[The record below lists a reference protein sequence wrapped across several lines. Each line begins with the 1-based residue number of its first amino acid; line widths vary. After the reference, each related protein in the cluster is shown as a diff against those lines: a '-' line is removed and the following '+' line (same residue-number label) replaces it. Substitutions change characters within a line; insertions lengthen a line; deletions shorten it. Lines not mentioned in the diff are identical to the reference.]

1 MKLQDRRIVISA
13 ETVEMIKRNL
23 RLLFSRQ
30 HIFKTIGGIL
40 FLVFIFI
47 VAFPPDMHY
56 RVNRIRRIQPPR
68 SYGPQ
73 GDVHRRAS
81 ELLFSIEMGDL
92 SEAEI
97 LDAAAELDRILPLE
111 FDVNRYF
118 TILDRLQME
127 EGYVLD
133 YRYRL
138 SSPDGNPVLYARK
151 ENEMRDY
158 SIFGPMRSNL
168 KEGADAYLTHIKTDG
183 TREGFVQLAT
193 LHLIGANFYLYWH
206 AFYDDLDIY
215 SRIPATVKFYD
226 DEVEISIFIETF
238 RAWMEIYTLRVKRNF
253 PHKYVSESQRKV
265 IPRLKTVRL

>member
-1 MKLQDRRIVISA
+1 MNLIDKKIVISQ
-13 ETVEMIKRNL
+13 ETVENIKQNL

-30 HIFKTIGGIL
+30 HIFKTTAGIL

-47 VAFPPDMHY
+47 VAFPPEMHY
-56 RVNRIRRIQPPR
+56 CVNAIRRIQPQR
-68 SYGPQ
+68 SYYP
-73 GDVHRRAS
+73 GDVYRRVN
-81 ELLFSIEMGDL
+81 ELNNLMDMGEL

-118 TILDRLQME
+118 TILRRLQME

-151 ENEMRDY
+151 ENEMRNY
-158 SIFGPMRSNL
+158 SIYGPRRSNL
-168 KEGADAYLTHIKTDG
+168 KEGADAYLAHIKTDG
-183 TREGFVQLAT
+183 TREGFIQLAV

-238 RAWMEIYTLRVKRNF
+238 HAWMEIYTLRVKRNF
-253 PHKYVSESQRKV
+253 PHNYVSELQRKV